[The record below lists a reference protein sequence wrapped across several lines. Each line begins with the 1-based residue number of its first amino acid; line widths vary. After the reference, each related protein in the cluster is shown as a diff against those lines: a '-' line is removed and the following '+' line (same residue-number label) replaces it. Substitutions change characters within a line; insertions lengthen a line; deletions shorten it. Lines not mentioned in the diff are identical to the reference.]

1 MTSKQERDPKGAPA
15 AAVLAELRRLVRASE
30 LSQRKIEER
39 AGFSKGYLSQLL
51 AENLDLK
58 VWHLLAILEVL
69 EVSPADF
76 FLQLYPSRRY
86 PALEEFQRLS
96 RPLSEKTDR
105 VLEGLY
111 AFGVESLRDL
121 RGRLERCETAIGQL
135 HDKGL
140 LGRDPER
147 EAG

>member
-1 MTSKQERDPKGAPA
+1 MEKVQEVSP
-15 AAVLAELRRLVRASE
+15 VLEELRRLIKRSD

-58 VWHLLAILEVL
+58 VWHVLAILEVL
-69 EVSPADF
+69 ETSPGDF
-76 FLQLYPSRRY
+76 FLELYPSSRY

-96 RPLSEKTDR
+96 RPISEGTDR

-111 AFGVESLRDL
+111 SFGVESLRDL
-121 RGRLERCETAIGQL
+121 RGRLERCEDAIGQL
-135 HDKGL
+135 RRKGL
-140 LGRDPER
+140 VAASADAER